1 MVESRL
7 LQSKIALLPK
17 VSGLTLT
24 SKVSMK
30 PNVQSR
36 FSTMI
41 PKNEITEALLRFKKA
56 FHSIGVFTA
65 CINLLMLVPSIYM
78 MQVYDRV
85 LASRN
90 DFTLLMLSIMA
101 LGLYALIS
109 VLEQIRSM
117 VVIRIG
123 GKMDTF
129 LNQRVYTAA
138 FEQNL
143 KSSGVNAGQALNDL
157 TTIRQ
162 FVTGNGLFA
171 FFDAPWFP
179 IYLLVIFIFNFW
191 LGVFALVSTLL
202 LLGLA
207 WFNEIVSRKPLAE
220 ANSLAV
226 QSSTTATNNL
236 RNAEVIEAMGMLP
249 NMRDRWFKMHH
260 KFLQLQ
266 AEASQKASNVTA
278 ITKFVRIAVQSLILG
293 LAALLV
299 IKGEV
304 TAGMMIAASI
314 LLGRCIGPVEQII
327 GVWKQWSGVVSAYKR
342 LNELLG
348 NNPPRVEGMSL
359 PKPQGQLSV
368 EAVTAAPPGGQ
379 IAILKNVSFGLNI
392 GDVMGL
398 IGPSGSGK
406 STLARLLVG
415 VWPAAMGKVRL
426 DGADI
431 FQWNKDELGPS
442 IGYLPQ
448 DIELFAGTIGENIA
462 RFGEVDAEKVIAAAQ
477 LASVHDMIL
486 RLPDG
491 YNTRIGDGGAGLS
504 GGQKQR
510 IGLARALYDDPSFLV
525 LDEPNSNLDDVGE
538 AALAQAILQLRQRN
552 KTIVLI
558 SHRPS
563 IIRVTNKLL
572 MLRDGVVA
580 AFGPT
585 DQVLK
590 ALADAQNQAK
600 NQPAPLPAD
609 IQEKAEEAAQQVA
622 ALNKNSGQEDG
633 ANTEPKEV

>member
-1 MVESRL
+1 MR
-7 LQSKIALLPK
+7 
-17 VSGLTLT
+17 
-24 SKVSMK
+24 
-30 PNVQSR
+30 PNIQNR
-36 FSTMI
+36 MRQMI
-41 PKNEITEALLRFKKA
+41 PQNEITEALLKFKKT
-56 FHSIGVFTA
+56 FHSIGAFTA

-90 DFTLLMLSIMA
+90 DFTLLMLSAMA

-123 GKMDTF
+123 SKMDVF
-129 LNQRVYTAA
+129 LNQRIYTAA

-143 KSSGVNAGQALNDL
+143 KRSGINAGQALNDL

-179 IYLLVIFIFNFW
+179 VYLLVIFIFNFW
-191 LGVFALVSTLL
+191 LGIFALVSTILL
-202 LLGLA
+202 VGLA
-207 WFNEIVSRKPLAE
+207 WINDLVSKKPLTE
-220 ANSLAV
+220 ANSIAV
-226 QSSTTATNNL
+226 QSSAVATNNL

-249 NMRDRWFKMHH
+249 NMRSRWYAMHE
-260 KFLQLQ
+260 KFLALQ
-266 AEASQKASNVTA
+266 AEASQKAATVTA
-278 ITKFVRIAVQSLILG
+278 ITKFVQISTQSLILG
-293 LAALLV
+293 VAAFLV

-314 LLGRCIGPVEQII
+314 LLGRTISPVQQII

-342 LNELLG
+342 LDELLV
-348 NNPPRVEGMSL
+348 NNPVRTAGMEL
-359 PKPQGQLSV
+359 PKPKGQLSV
-368 EAVTAAPPGGQ
+368 EAITAAPPGSQ
-379 IAILKNVSFGLNI
+379 VAILKNVSFGLNV

-415 VWPAAMGKVRL
+415 VWPSAMGKVRL

-431 FQWNKDELGPS
+431 YQWNKDELGPN

-448 DIELFAGTIGENIA
+448 DIELFAGSISENIA
-462 RFGEVDAEKVIAAAQ
+462 RFGRVDAEKVIEAAQ
-477 LASVHDMIL
+477 TAGVHDMIL

-491 YNTRIGDGGAGLS
+491 YNTKIGDGGAGLS

-510 IGLARALYDDPSFLV
+510 IGLARALYDNPAFLV

-538 AALAQAILQLRQRN
+538 VALTQAVLKLKQAG
-552 KTIVLI
+552 KTVILI
-558 SHRPS
+558 SHRPN

-572 MLRDGVVA
+572 MLRDGMVA

-585 DQVLK
+585 EEVLK
-590 ALADAQNQAK
+590 SLAEAQAQA
-600 NQPAPLPAD
+600 QQAAAQQAQAAPAIAPVVQA
-609 IQEKAEEAAQQVA
+609 AGEEAAQQA
-622 ALNKNSGQEDG
+622 AAISDESAADDES
-633 ANTEPKEV
+633 AEPEHKS

>member
-1 MVESRL
+1 MR
-7 LQSKIALLPK
+7 
-17 VSGLTLT
+17 
-24 SKVSMK
+24 
-30 PNVQSR
+30 PNIQNR
-36 FSTMI
+36 MRQMI
-41 PKNEITEALLRFKKA
+41 PQNEITEALLKFKKT
-56 FHSIGVFTA
+56 FHSIGAFTA

-90 DFTLLMLSIMA
+90 DFTLLMLSAMA

-109 VLEQIRSM
+109 VLEQIRRM
-117 VVIRIG
+117 VVILIG
-123 GKMDTF
+123 SKMDVF
-129 LNQRVYTAA
+129 LNQRIYTAA

-143 KSSGVNAGQALNDL
+143 KRSGINAGQALNDL

-179 IYLLVIFIFNFW
+179 VYLLVIFIFNFW
-191 LGVFALVSTLL
+191 LGVFALVSTILL
-202 LLGLA
+202 VGLA
-207 WFNEIVSRKPLAE
+207 WINDLVSKKPLTE
-220 ANSLAV
+220 ANSIAV
-226 QSSTTATNNL
+226 QSSAVATNNL

-249 NMRDRWFKMHH
+249 NMRDRWYAMHE
-260 KFLQLQ
+260 KFLALQ
-266 AEASQKASNVTA
+266 AEASQKAATVTA
-278 ITKFVRIAVQSLILG
+278 ITKFVQISTQSLILG
-293 LAALLV
+293 VAAFLV

-314 LLGRCIGPVEQII
+314 LLGRTISPVQQII

-342 LNELLG
+342 LDELLV
-348 NNPPRVEGMSL
+348 NNPVRTAGMEL
-359 PKPQGQLSV
+359 PKPKGQLSV
-368 EAVTAAPPGGQ
+368 EAITAAPPGSQ
-379 IAILKNVSFGLNI
+379 VAILKNVSFALNV

-398 IGPSGSGK
+398 VGPSGSGK
-406 STLARLLVG
+406 STMARLLVG

-431 FQWNKDELGPS
+431 YQWNKDELGPN

-448 DIELFAGTIGENIA
+448 DIELFAGSISENIA
-462 RFGEVDAEKVIAAAQ
+462 RFGKVDAEKVIEAAQ
-477 LASVHDMIL
+477 TAGVHDMIL
-486 RLPDG
+486 RLPEG
-491 YNTRIGDGGAGLS
+491 YNTKIGDGGAGLS

-510 IGLARALYDDPSFLV
+510 IGLARALYDNPAFLV

-538 AALAQAILQLRQRN
+538 VALTQAILKLKQAG
-552 KTIVLI
+552 KTVILI
-558 SHRPS
+558 SHRPN

-585 DQVLK
+585 EEVLK
-590 ALADAQNQAK
+590 SLAQAQQEAQAK
-600 NQPAPLPAD
+600 AQAQQAAAQQAQAAPAIAPVVQA
-609 IQEKAEEAAQQVA
+609 AGEEAAQQA
-622 ALNKNSGQEDG
+622 AAISDESAADDES
-633 ANTEPKEV
+633 AEPEHKS

>member
-1 MVESRL
+1 
-7 LQSKIALLPK
+7 
-17 VSGLTLT
+17 
-24 SKVSMK
+24 MK

-36 FSTMI
+36 ISAMI
-41 PKNEITEALLRFKKA
+41 PKNEITGALLQFKKA
-56 FHSIGVFTA
+56 FHSIGAFTA

-90 DFTLLMLSIMA
+90 DFTLYMLSIMA

-109 VLEQIRSM
+109 ILEQIRSM

-123 GKMDTF
+123 GKMDAF

-220 ANSLAV
+220 ANGLAV
-226 QSSTTATNNL
+226 QSSATATNNL

-266 AEASQKASNVTA
+266 AEASQKASTVTA
-278 ITKFVRIAVQSLILG
+278 ITKFVRITVQSLILG
-293 LAALLV
+293 VAALLV
-299 IKGEV
+299 IKGQV

-348 NNPPRVEGMSL
+348 NNPPRIEGMSL

-379 IAILKNVSFGLNI
+379 VAILKNVSFALNV

-462 RFGEVDAEKVIAAAQ
+462 RFGVVDPEKVIAAAQ

-486 RLPDG
+486 RLPEG

-538 AALAQAILQLRQRN
+538 AALAQAIVQLRQRK
-552 KTIVLI
+552 KTIILI
-558 SHRPS
+558 SHRPN

-600 NQPAPLPAD
+600 AQQPAPLPAEA
-609 IQEKAEEAAQQVA
+609 QGKAEEAAQQA
-622 ALNKNSGQEDG
+622 AAFNSDSGQNDQ
-633 ANTEPKEV
+633 TDRDQKEV

>member
-1 MVESRL
+1 MR
-7 LQSKIALLPK
+7 
-17 VSGLTLT
+17 
-24 SKVSMK
+24 
-30 PNVQSR
+30 PNIQNR
-36 FSTMI
+36 MRQMI
-41 PKNEITEALLRFKKA
+41 PQNEIIEALLKFKKT
-56 FHSIGVFTA
+56 FHSIGAFTA

-90 DFTLLMLSIMA
+90 DFTLLMLSVMA

-123 GKMDTF
+123 GKMDAY
-129 LNQRVYTAA
+129 LNKRIYTAA

-143 KSSGVNAGQALNDL
+143 KRSGVNAGQALNDL

-162 FVTGNGLFA
+162 FVTGNGMFA

-179 IYLLVIFIFNFW
+179 VYLLVIFLFNFW
-191 LGVFALVSTLL
+191 LGVFALVSTILL
-202 LLGLA
+202 VSLA
-207 WFNEIVSRKPLAE
+207 WINELVSKKPLSE
-220 ANSLAV
+220 ANNLAV
-226 QSSTTATNNL
+226 QSSTVATNNL

-249 NMRDRWFKMHH
+249 NMRSRWYAMHE
-260 KFLQLQ
+260 KFLALQ
-266 AEASQKASNVTA
+266 AEASQKASTVTA
-278 ITKFVRIAVQSLILG
+278 ITKFVQISTQSLILG
-293 LAALLV
+293 VAAFLV

-304 TAGMMIAASI
+304 TPGMMIAASI
-314 LLGRCIGPVEQII
+314 LLGRAISPVQQII

-342 LNELLG
+342 LDNLLVDNPVRTAGMEL
-348 NNPPRVEGMSL
+348 PA
-359 PKPQGQLSV
+359 PKGQLSV
-368 EAVTAAPPGGQ
+368 EAVTAAPPGSQ
-379 IAILKNVSFGLNI
+379 VAILKNVSFGLNV

-415 VWPAAMGKVRL
+415 VWPSAMGKVRL

-431 FQWNKDELGPS
+431 YQWNKDELGPN

-448 DIELFAGTIGENIA
+448 DIELFAGTISENIA
-462 RFGEVDAEKVIAAAQ
+462 RFGNVDADQVIEAAQ
-477 LASVHDMIL
+477 TAGVHDMIL
-486 RLPDG
+486 RLPEG
-491 YNTRIGDGGAGLS
+491 YNTKIGDGGAGLS

-510 IGLARALYDDPSFLV
+510 IGLARALYGNPAFLV

-538 AALAQAILQLRQRN
+538 IALTQAVLKLRQSG
-552 KTIVLI
+552 KTIILI
-558 SHRPS
+558 SHRPN

-572 MLRDGVVA
+572 MLRDGLVA

-585 DQVLK
+585 EEVLK
-590 ALADAQNQAK
+590 SLAQAQQEAQAK
-600 NQPAPLPAD
+600 AQAQAQAQQAATQAQATPAPAIAPAV
-609 IQEKAEEAAQQVA
+609 QAAGEEAAEQA
-622 ALNKNSGQEDG
+622 AAVSDEGVEDSI
-633 ANTEPKEV
+633 ADPEQKS